1 MWDST
6 MYDKVVTHGETS
18 KLDYEKPMVV
28 VGRLTIYKP
37 INLNIFFF
45 YFLRNVER
53 EDSVS

>member
-1 MWDST
+1 

-37 INLNIFFF
+37 INLNIFLF
-45 YFLRNVER
+45 YFLRNAER